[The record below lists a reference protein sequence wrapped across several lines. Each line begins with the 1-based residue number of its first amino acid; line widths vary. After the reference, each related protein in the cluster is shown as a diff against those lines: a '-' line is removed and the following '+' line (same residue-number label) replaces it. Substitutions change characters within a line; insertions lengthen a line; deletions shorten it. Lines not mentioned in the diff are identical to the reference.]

1 MNSLSLTSIVA
12 KLAKLRWC
20 VIKERKIR
28 MQETKYNNDVP
39 YERVVLRVLE
49 NYSKMQIKLTRYQK
63 KVKEQGELLNKLNN
77 KHNDYEKVVAER
89 DELLQKN
96 KELSRQLKIYE
107 GVRKY
112 FNGQVSKL
120 ETDK

>member
-1 MNSLSLTSIVA
+1 M
-12 KLAKLRWC
+12 
-20 VIKERKIR
+20 KET
-28 MQETKYNNDVP
+28 QYNNDVP

-49 NYSKMQIKLTRYQK
+49 NYSQMQTKLTRFQK

-77 KHNDYEKVVAER
+77 RHNDYEKVVAER
-89 DELLQKN
+89 DELLRKN

-107 GVRKY
+107 GMRKY
-112 FNGQVSKL
+112 FNSEVSKL

>member
-1 MNSLSLTSIVA
+1 M
-12 KLAKLRWC
+12 
-20 VIKERKIR
+20 KEI
-28 MQETKYNNDVP
+28 KYNNDVP
-39 YERVVLRVLE
+39 YERVVLRVLQ
-49 NYSKMQIKLTRYQK
+49 NYSKMQIKLYRLQCKVREQSDKLVFCNNVINQFK
-63 KVKEQGELLNKLNN
+63 KAIKELNN
-77 KHNDYEKVVAER
+77 DDYEKVVAER

>member
-1 MNSLSLTSIVA
+1 MKQTENI
-12 KLAKLRWC
+12 
-20 VIKERKIR
+20 E
-28 MQETKYNNDVP
+28 YNKDVP
-39 YERVVLRVLE
+39 YERVVLRVLQ
-49 NYSKMQIKLTRYQK
+49 NYSLMQIKLTRYQK

-77 KHNDYEKVVAER
+77 KHNDYERIVAER
-89 DELLQKN
+89 DELLKKN

-112 FNGQVSKL
+112 FNSQVSKI

>member
-1 MNSLSLTSIVA
+1 M
-12 KLAKLRWC
+12 K
-20 VIKERKIR
+20 
-28 MQETKYNNDVP
+28 ETKYNNDVP
-39 YERVVLRVLE
+39 YERVVFRVLQ
-49 NYSKMQIKLTRYQK
+49 NYSKMQIKLYRLQCKVREQSDKLIFCNNVINQFK
-63 KVKEQGELLNKLNN
+63 KSINELNN
-77 KHNDYEKVVAER
+77 DDYKKVVAER
-89 DELLQKN
+89 DELLRKN

>member
-1 MNSLSLTSIVA
+1 M
-12 KLAKLRWC
+12 K
-20 VIKERKIR
+20 
-28 MQETKYNNDVP
+28 ETKYSNDVP

-49 NYSKMQIKLTRYQK
+49 NYSKMQTKLTRYRK
-63 KVKEQGELLNKLNN
+63 KIKEQGELLNKLNN
-77 KHNDYEKVVAER
+77 KHNDYEKVIAER

-107 GVRKY
+107 CVRKY
-112 FNGQVSKL
+112 FNSQVSKI

>member
-1 MNSLSLTSIVA
+1 M
-12 KLAKLRWC
+12 K
-20 VIKERKIR
+20 
-28 MQETKYNNDVP
+28 ETKYNNDVP

-77 KHNDYEKVVAER
+77 RHNDYEKVVAER
-89 DELLQKN
+89 DELLRKN

-107 GVRKY
+107 GMRKY
-112 FNGQVSKL
+112 FNSEVTKL

>member
-1 MNSLSLTSIVA
+1 M
-12 KLAKLRWC
+12 
-20 VIKERKIR
+20 EG
-28 MQETKYNNDVP
+28 TKYNNVVP

>member
-1 MNSLSLTSIVA
+1 MSISLVYMKRLKNIYNM
-12 KLAKLRWC
+12 
-20 VIKERKIR
+20 E
-28 MQETKYNNDVP
+28 ETKYNNDVP

-49 NYSKMQIKLTRYQK
+49 NYSKMQTKLTRYQK
-63 KVKEQGELLNKLNN
+63 KVKEQGELLNRLNN

-107 GVRKY
+107 GMRKY
-112 FNGQVSKL
+112 FNSEVSKL

>member
-1 MNSLSLTSIVA
+1 M
-12 KLAKLRWC
+12 K
-20 VIKERKIR
+20 
-28 MQETKYNNDVP
+28 ETKYNNDVP

-77 KHNDYEKVVAER
+77 RHNDYEKVVAER
-89 DELLQKN
+89 DELLRKN

-107 GVRKY
+107 GMRKY
-112 FNGQVSKL
+112 FNSEVSKL

>member
-1 MNSLSLTSIVA
+1 M
-12 KLAKLRWC
+12 
-20 VIKERKIR
+20 E
-28 MQETKYNNDVP
+28 ETKYNNDVP

-49 NYSKMQIKLTRYQK
+49 NYSKMQIKLTLYQK

-77 KHNDYEKVVAER
+77 RHNDYEKVVAER
-89 DELLQKN
+89 DELLRKN

-107 GVRKY
+107 GMRKY
-112 FNGQVSKL
+112 FNSEVSKL

>member
-1 MNSLSLTSIVA
+1 MENIT
-12 KLAKLRWC
+12 
-20 VIKERKIR
+20 IK
-28 MQETKYNNDVP
+28 QCNNDVP

-49 NYSKMQIKLTRYQK
+49 NYSKMQTKLTRYRK
-63 KVKEQGELLNKLNN
+63 KIKEQGELLNKLNN
-77 KHNDYEKVVAER
+77 KHYEKIVAER

-112 FNGQVSKL
+112 FNSQVSKI

>member
-1 MNSLSLTSIVA
+1 M
-12 KLAKLRWC
+12 K
-20 VIKERKIR
+20 
-28 MQETKYNNDVP
+28 ETKYNNDVP
-39 YERVVLRVLE
+39 YERVVLRVLQ
-49 NYSKMQIKLTRYQK
+49 NYSQMQIKLTRYQK

-96 KELSRQLKIYE
+96 KELAHQLKIYN

-112 FNGQVSKL
+112 FNNQVSL
-120 ETDK
+120 IETDK